1 VFAGEKSAAS
11 AAAFLRHDVAP
22 VYAQAGIV
30 LSEAVCDGGPE
41 FKREFTRAC
50 SDLAIARH
58 QLPARSPNLNAFV
71 ERFQGSAL
79 HLHYRNA
86 FRYRFYTSAK
96 DIDADLQAWL
106 RFYNFERP
114 HRGYRTKGRRPAEIF
129 YAHRPDLLELKGWD
143 LDEFTPQSVRL

>member
-1 VFAGEKSAAS
+1 VDGACSFGFARVFAGEKSAAS
-11 AAAFLRHDVAP
+11 AAAFLRHDIAP

-71 ERFQGSAL
+71 ERFQGTVL
-79 HLHYRNA
+79 HLH
-86 FRYRFYTSAK
+86 SS
-96 DIDADLQAWL
+96 
-106 RFYNFERP
+106 
-114 HRGYRTKGRRPAEIF
+114 
-129 YAHRPDLLELKGWD
+129 
-143 LDEFTPQSVRL
+143 QSGALPSCPVGHAA